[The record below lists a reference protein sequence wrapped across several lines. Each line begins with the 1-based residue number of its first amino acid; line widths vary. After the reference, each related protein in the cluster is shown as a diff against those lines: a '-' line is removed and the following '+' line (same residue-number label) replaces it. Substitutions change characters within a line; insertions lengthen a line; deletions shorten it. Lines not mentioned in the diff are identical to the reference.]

1 MTSKTKII
9 VIGAG
14 PAGMM
19 AAGQA
24 ALRGADV
31 TLIERMERP
40 GRKLRITGKG
50 RCNITNDCPRDEF
63 LRHFDSGSRFL
74 KPSFYEFFAPDLIAF
89 LASLGVETVT
99 ERGHRVFPAGNQA
112 KEVVDAL
119 ANWVK
124 KTGVRTR
131 TRTRAEKLLLPERA
145 IRGISA
151 TSSNSSADED
161 LHADA
166 VIIATGGVSYPLT
179 GSTGDGYRLARD
191 GGHSIVPTRPAL
203 VPLETAED
211 WAQRLQGL
219 SLKNVNASLWVDR
232 KKGAHAFGEMLFTH
246 FGVSGPIILTL
257 SLQAVDAL
265 HAGKQVSLSIDL
277 KPALDD
283 KILDARLLRDFENH
297 RNMQIQNL
305 LRGLLPPTL
314 IPVCLDMTA
323 IPADRM
329 GNRVSAKE
337 RRRLRLWLKDF
348 RLAVTGHRPIDEA
361 IITAGGVN
369 LKEVNAKTLE
379 SRLVKGLFFA
389 GEVLDIDADT
399 GGYNLQA
406 AFSTGYLAGISAAGM
421 RKD

>member
-1 MTSKTKII
+1 MIHKARIV

-24 ALRGADV
+24 AQHGADV
-31 TLIERMERP
+31 TLIERMKRP

-63 LRHFDSGSRFL
+63 LHHFKSGSRFL

-99 ERGHRVFPAGNQA
+99 ERGNRVFPAGNQA

-119 ANWVK
+119 ASWVK
-124 KTGVRTR
+124 KMGVRTR
-131 TRTRAEKLLLPERA
+131 TRTRAQKLLLSGRA
-145 IRGISA
+145 VSGVGA
-151 TSSNSSADED
+151 TSSNSITAEY

-166 VIIATGGVSYPLT
+166 VIIATGGESYPLT
-179 GSTGDGYRLARD
+179 GSTGDGYRLARNA
-191 GGHSIVPTRPAL
+191 GHSMVSTRPAL

-219 SLKNVNASLWVDR
+219 SLKNVNASLWVDG
-232 KKGAHAFGEMLFTH
+232 KKGAHEFGEMLFTN

-283 KILDARLLRDFENH
+283 KKLDVRLLRDFQNH
-297 RNMQIQNL
+297 RNIQIQNL
-305 LRGLLPPTL
+305 LRGLLPPML

-329 GNRVSAKE
+329 GNQVSANE

-348 RLAVTGHRPIDEA
+348 RLDVTGHRPIAEA
-361 IITAGGVN
+361 IITAGGIN
-369 LKEVNAKTLE
+369 LKEVNAKTME

-406 AFSTGYLAGISAAGM
+406 AFSTGYLAGISASGM
-421 RKD
+421 